1 MHLSMRVLLQTERVC
16 ALLLGR
22 HSALQLPLETL
33 RVESREESKTVAG
46 GVAN

>member
-1 MHLSMRVLLQTERVC
+1 MRVLLETERVC

-22 HSALQLPLETL
+22 HGALKLPLETL
-33 RVESREESKTVAG
+33 LIESREESEAVAG